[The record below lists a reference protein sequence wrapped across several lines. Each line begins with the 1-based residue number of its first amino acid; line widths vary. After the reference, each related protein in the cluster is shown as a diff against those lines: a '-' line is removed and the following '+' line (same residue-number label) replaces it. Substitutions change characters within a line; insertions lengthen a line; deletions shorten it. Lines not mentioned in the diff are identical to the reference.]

1 MTNNLIVMRIGMAIA
16 LAVVLGGCGGYPRLL
31 NFPFDRSG
39 RNFNSAASEVAPDIA
54 SRYIVF
60 VSDRNR
66 SQDIY
71 VFDAENRRL
80 IEVPGL
86 NSLDAIAADPAIS
99 EDGRYIVYTHTRRG
113 RSNIHLYDRET
124 EIDRNLTS
132 NLQAEV
138 RHPTISAQGDR
149 IAYEV
154 AIDGQWDIRVCDLNG
169 NPIDLPGM

>member
-1 MTNNLIVMRIGMAIA
+1 M
-16 LAVVLGGCGGYPRLL
+16 GGCGGYPRLL

-39 RNFNSAASEVAPDIA
+39 RTLNSVASEVAPDIA

-80 IEVPGL
+80 IDVPGL
-86 NSLDAIAADPAIS
+86 NSLDAIASDPAIS
-99 EDGRYIVYTHTRRG
+99 EDGRYIVYTHTRQG

-124 EIDRNLTS
+124 EIDRSLTS
-132 NLQAEV
+132 SLQAEV

-149 IAYEV
+149 IAYEM
-154 AIDGQWDIRVCDLNG
+154 ATEGQWDIQVCDLKG